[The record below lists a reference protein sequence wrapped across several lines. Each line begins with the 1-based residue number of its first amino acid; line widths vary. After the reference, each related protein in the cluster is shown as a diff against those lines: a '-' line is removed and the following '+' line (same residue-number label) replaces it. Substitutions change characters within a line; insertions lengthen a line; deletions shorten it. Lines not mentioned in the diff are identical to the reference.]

1 MQSVGSRRT
10 RFGRAWRRALGFRV
24 KSRPGEKTGEP
35 VTLGGQRRSDGGA
48 RQVFG
53 DGMHGR
59 SCGVNQGDL
68 SRVRWVF
75 IAPDKGTK
83 SRTERRQSS
92 HISEKVG

>member
-1 MQSVGSRRT
+1 M
-10 RFGRAWRRALGFRV
+10 

-35 VTLGGQRRSDGGA
+35 VTLGGQRRSGDRV

-59 SCGVNQGDL
+59 SRRVKQGDL
-68 SRVRWVF
+68 SGGRWEF

-83 SRTERRQSS
+83 NPLGRGQSTHS
-92 HISEKVG
+92 SEEAG